1 MKKFLMLMM
10 CCIWSVSGFAGDT
23 ASLVK
28 KVESLRESIE
38 SLIVQSKS
46 ERSLLS
52 TAILETNLVLIQ
64 KKIKKKIHSAE
75 KRLMKYQASLESAEN
90 EEGVQL
96 FFKKVQDQQAK
107 LQTLNDLLDTLEMW
121 KNKFAH

>member
-1 MKKFLMLMM
+1 MKKFLILMM
-10 CCIWSVSGFAGDT
+10 CCIWSVAGFAGDT

-75 KRLMKYQASLESAEN
+75 KRLMKYQASLEGAEN
-90 EEGVQL
+90 EDGVQL
-96 FFKKVQDQQAK
+96 FLKKMQAQEKK
-107 LQTLNDLLDTLEMW
+107 LQTLNDLLYTIEMW
-121 KNKFAH
+121 KNKFAL